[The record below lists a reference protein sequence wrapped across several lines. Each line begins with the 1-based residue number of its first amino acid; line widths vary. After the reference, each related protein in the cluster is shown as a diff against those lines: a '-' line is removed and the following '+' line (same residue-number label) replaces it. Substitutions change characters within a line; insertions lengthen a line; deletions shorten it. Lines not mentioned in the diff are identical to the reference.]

1 MEANIKDSVQEI
13 VRDTTG
19 KIQSEIKEVKDQLA
33 SLATSGAD
41 TIGKIEIEM
50 KEMREKLGF
59 LTASVEK
66 GTAERQL
73 LGTVKQIRPE
83 LALPHILIGLK
94 F

>member
-1 MEANIKDSVQEI
+1 MHFCSLTVLSK
-13 VRDTTG
+13 TTS
-19 KIQSEIKEVKDQLA
+19 KRAYLN
-33 SLATSGAD
+33 LHFTD

-66 GTAERQL
+66 SAAEGQL

>member
-1 MEANIKDSVQEI
+1 MLSK
-13 VRDTTG
+13 TTS
-19 KIQSEIKEVKDQLA
+19 KRAYLN
-33 SLATSGAD
+33 LHFTD

-50 KEMREKLGF
+50 KEMREKLGV

-66 GTAERQL
+66 SAAEGQL